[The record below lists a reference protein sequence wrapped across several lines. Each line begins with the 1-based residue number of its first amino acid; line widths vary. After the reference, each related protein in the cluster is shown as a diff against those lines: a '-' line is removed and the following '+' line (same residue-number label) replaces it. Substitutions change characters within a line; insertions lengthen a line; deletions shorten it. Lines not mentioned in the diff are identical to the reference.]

1 MFDISKNKLPMLTA
15 MKTKEKLYSRSL
27 LRKRKKACLFV
38 LLRQSCKQHSALD
51 IIMKKEIYVVKIGA
65 NIFEEFVIRMHW
77 MTGSWSNM
85 TSLPS

>member
-38 LLRQSCKQHSALD
+38 LLRQSCKRHSVLD
-51 IIMKKEIYVVKIGA
+51 IYYEEKKYMSSK
-65 NIFEEFVIRMHW
+65 
-77 MTGSWSNM
+77 
-85 TSLPS
+85 